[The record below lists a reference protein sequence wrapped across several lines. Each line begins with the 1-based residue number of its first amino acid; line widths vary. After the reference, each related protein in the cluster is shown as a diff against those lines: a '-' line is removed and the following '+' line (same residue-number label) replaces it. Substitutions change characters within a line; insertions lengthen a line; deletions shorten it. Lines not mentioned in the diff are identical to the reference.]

1 MNHGPA
7 VVSRYR
13 RFQDALRR
21 PRSAVAAVAAVSAL
35 VASATAWPLT
45 QGEAAPACVAPTLDT
60 GKSLDLADFKGQVV
74 YLDFWASW
82 CGPCRESFPFMN
94 ELQRELGG
102 KGLRIVAVSVD
113 KSAADARRFLSRYPA
128 EFTTVLDSS
137 GTCPAAYRIQA
148 MPSSYLIGRDGK
160 VRRMQVGFHDSD
172 KADIRRQLLEAL
184 AETR

>member
-1 MNHGPA
+1 MNHGSA
-7 VVSRYR
+7 VASRYR
-13 RFQDALRR
+13 RFQDSLRR
-21 PRSAVAAVAAVSAL
+21 PRRAVAAVAAVSAL

-45 QGEAAPACVAPTLDT
+45 QGEAAPSCVVPTVDT
-60 GKSLDLADFKGQVV
+60 GKTLDLADLKGEVV

-113 KSAADARRFLSRYPA
+113 KTVADARRFLARYPA
-128 EFTTVLDSS
+128 EFTTVLDSA

-160 VRRMQVGFHDSD
+160 VRRMLVGFHDSD

>member
-1 MNHGPA
+1 MTHGSA
-7 VVSRYR
+7 IVSRYR
-13 RFQDALRR
+13 RFQDSRR
-21 PRSAVAAVAAVSAL
+21 RRRSGVAAVVAVGAL

-45 QGEAAPACVAPTLDT
+45 EGEAAPSCIAPTLDT
-60 GKSLDLADFKGQVV
+60 GKALDLADFKGQVV

-113 KSAADARRFLSRYPA
+113 KSATDARRFLSRYPA
-128 EFTTVLDSS
+128 QFTTVLDSS

-148 MPSSYLIGRDGK
+148 MPSSYLIGRDGR
-160 VRRMQVGFHDSD
+160 VLRMLVGFHDSD

-184 AETR
+184 TETH